1 MGPKVGSGRLN
12 ARSIAS
18 KLPIGKASVRGW
30 NTYRQLILSA
40 IEWKISMMAMLI
52 LMLFP
57 LAVMGASQKNVLILH
72 EGSRLLPYQVLMAR
86 VLQKDLAS
94 NAKMHVEVF
103 EEYLDNWR
111 LDLDMPRS
119 ANALEAK
126 YSGKKFDAVLADGA
140 GALQLLLNHPPDF
153 LQSTPVVFVSVADF
167 NLPLKLPAN
176 VTGIATHVDYAAT
189 VRLAQALQPD
199 LQHIYYIDDEPLSRD
214 VKNEMFQREFRP
226 LRDQLDISF
235 WQQDDVG
242 TLLRKVS
249 NLPPHSAVLFDSY
262 FVDPSGQTYIPAQV
276 CALVTVSA
284 NAPVYTPYQ
293 TMIGTGAVGGVVVN
307 FEAIG
312 REAARIILAV
322 LHGAKISDF
331 PVERS
336 RNDIMIDWRAFQR
349 FRLPEKQ
356 LPPTATVFYREP
368 TMWARYGWYF
378 AAGALVIVFQLILI
392 FKLAIEG
399 KKRKESEKSAR
410 ELAGRLIHAQEEER
424 RRIAG
429 ELHDD
434 VSQRLALVCLQVD
447 TMRGSPPASQEIL
460 TEELSVLY
468 DEIDL
473 ISSDIHQFSHE
484 LHPSILEKLGLISA
498 LRRFC
503 KEFSVHRRI
512 AVNMQTDGEEPTLH
526 PETALALFRVGQE
539 CLTNIAKHSGV
550 ACCNVSLSY
559 TRDQVTLEIEDQG
572 KGFELGDLKEKT
584 GLGIESMRERLRS
597 VGGKLRIDSVPLR
610 GTKVRAEAPT
620 MRAVADGL
628 RAEFGK
634 AIEEHPNV
642 PAA

>member
-1 MGPKVGSGRLN
+1 MGPQVGSGRHN

-18 KLPIGKASVRGW
+18 KLPIRKASGLHGRK
-30 NTYRQLILSA
+30 TYRQLILSA
-40 IEWKISMMAMLI
+40 IGWKISAMAIAI
-52 LMLFP
+52 LL
-57 LAVMGASQKNVLILH
+57 LAPGAMGASSKNVLILH

-111 LDLDMPRS
+111 LDLDIPRS

-140 GALQLLLNHPPDF
+140 GALQLLLDHPPDF
-153 LQSTPVVFVSVADF
+153 LQGTPVVFVSVADF
-167 NLPLKLPAN
+167 NLPPKLPAN
-176 VTGIATHVDYAAT
+176 ITGIATHVDYAGT

-199 LQHIYYIDDEPLSRD
+199 LQHVYYIDDEPLTRN
-214 VKNEMFQREFRP
+214 VKNEMFQNEFRS
-226 LRDQLDISF
+226 LLEQLDISF
-235 WQQDDVG
+235 WEQDDVG
-242 TLLRKVS
+242 TLLRKVG

-262 FVDPSGQTYIPAQV
+262 FTDPSGQTYVPAQV
-276 CALVTVSA
+276 AALVAVSA
-284 NAPVYTPYQ
+284 NAPVYAPYQ
-293 TMIGTGAVGGVVVN
+293 TMLGTGVVGGVAVN

-322 LHGAKISDF
+322 LHGAKISGF
-331 PVERS
+331 PVEKS

-349 FRLPEKQ
+349 FRLEKKQ
-356 LPPTATVFYREP
+356 LPSTATVLYREP

-378 AAGALVIVFQLILI
+378 AGGALVIVFQLILI

-434 VSQRLALVCLQVD
+434 VSQRLALICLQVD
-447 TMRGSPPASQEIL
+447 TMRGSPPVSQELL
-460 TEELSVLY
+460 TQELSVLY

-503 KEFSVHRRI
+503 KEFSLHRKI
-512 AVNMQTDGEEPTLH
+512 AVNMTANGDEPALH
-526 PETALALFRVGQE
+526 RDTALALFRVGQE
-539 CLTNIAKHSGV
+539 CLMNVAKHSGAV
-550 ACCNVSLSY
+550 SCDVSLNY
-559 TRDQVTLEIEDQG
+559 AHDRVTLQIEDHG
-572 KGFELGDLKEKT
+572 SGFEMGSLREKA
-584 GLGIESMRERLRS
+584 GLGIESMCERLRS
-597 VGGKLRIDSVPLR
+597 VGGKLRIDSAPLR
-610 GTKVRAEAPT
+610 GTKVRAEAPIVLT
-620 MRAVADGL
+620 ETDGPHI
-628 RAEFGK
+628 EFDK
-634 AIEEHPNV
+634 ALEEHPNV